1 MALVRDPAAARF
13 TPAGS
18 AVLSLAGQPAAYIA
32 GQLRAW
38 RQGQRPP
45 GPLGLMPAVAT
56 RLTDAEIDA
65 VSAYYA
71 GLPKAADLLAAQANA
86 AGAKQ

>member
-1 MALVRDPAAARF
+1 MKLRNWIA
-13 TPAGS
+13 T
-18 AVLSLAGQPAAYIA
+18 LA
-32 GQLRAW
+32 
-38 RQGQRPP
+38 
-45 GPLGLMPAVAT
+45 MAT

-71 GLPKAADLLAAQANA
+71 GLPKAADLLAAQANTA